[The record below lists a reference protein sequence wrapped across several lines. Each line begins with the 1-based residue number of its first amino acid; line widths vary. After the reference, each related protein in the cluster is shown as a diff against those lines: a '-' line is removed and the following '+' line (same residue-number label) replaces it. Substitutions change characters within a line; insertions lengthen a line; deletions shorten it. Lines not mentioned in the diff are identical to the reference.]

1 MLLVYSTADWQSSD
15 SSCTFDARLAKHETM
30 WRQKALKSNVDS
42 GQWMGEVRGKT
53 GLLVRAVLRGRRL
66 KRLGVVDGANFWRD
80 WDYKEIGLKRERG
93 LYREQAY
100 DERVVLRGTRY
111 KSLGD
116 LERKQTCRETGR
128 WEIWSYRKGNH
139 RARECLGRFPGYILQ
154 DWLTLRHLCCNTW
167 GMVFLFQERGEGSCL
182 PKETKSSKCFWLFE
196 DEAPRKVRN
205 CIPPM
210 ESTDA
215 LHGSKHESSA
225 SNANVASSRWAF

>member
-1 MLLVYSTADWQSSD
+1 
-15 SSCTFDARLAKHETM
+15 
-30 WRQKALKSNVDS
+30 
-42 GQWMGEVRGKT
+42 MGEVRGKT

-128 WEIWSYRKGNH
+128 
-139 RARECLGRFPGYILQ
+139 
-154 DWLTLRHLCCNTW
+154 
-167 GMVFLFQERGEGSCL
+167 
-182 PKETKSSKCFWLFE
+182 
-196 DEAPRKVRN
+196 
-205 CIPPM
+205 
-210 ESTDA
+210 
-215 LHGSKHESSA
+215 
-225 SNANVASSRWAF
+225 